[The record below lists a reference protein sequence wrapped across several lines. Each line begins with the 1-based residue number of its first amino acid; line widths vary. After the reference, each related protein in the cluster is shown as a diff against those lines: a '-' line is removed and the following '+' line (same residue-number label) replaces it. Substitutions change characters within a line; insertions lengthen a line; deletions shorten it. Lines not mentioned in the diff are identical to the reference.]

1 MENTQGKGGEGFIVA
16 DRVAAQA
23 AAEKLA
29 GGELS
34 SSCCGIRGSIK
45 HSSCS
50 SSPLCQEE
58 GDKGK
63 SGMQECV
70 SGRGRRA
77 EEADG
82 NAFFSKQE
90 GLLNPSLLEQGW
102 GG

>member
-1 MENTQGKGGEGFIVA
+1 
-16 DRVAAQA
+16 
-23 AAEKLA
+23 A

-63 SGMQECV
+63 QLQSQVCRSV
-70 SGRGRRA
+70 CRA
-77 EEADG
+77 EAG
-82 NAFFSKQE
+82 
-90 GLLNPSLLEQGW
+90 EQRKLM
-102 GG
+102 